1 MTEHNKL
8 KEMINRYVDGDLN
21 EQEKQELDEH
31 LKRCPSCRSVLSA
44 FKSISEATEAS
55 LKEPPADFK
64 DSVMAAIKNLP
75 ADAPKSVPFKPH
87 RKTIKTI
94 AVTFA
99 AAAACLALVLIAAP
113 DLLGKSASTKDAAMS
128 APDAAPKAHYEM
140 AEAADEEGATLSGD
154 STDQMYPVAGGGGG
168 GGVAAT
174 DDCAL
179 DNAATDD
186 SADFTAGSAASDAKE
201 DDNAA
206 NEAPIDSAGVGT
218 LPTQSKAPDT
228 DGGMGMLMAVPSPN
242 PSPDNRIVPERLQQ
256 YYAVFY
262 IDGQLPEIVSEED
275 AVTAEDGTKEI
286 VITVETADTLL
297 NDGYVADL
305 GNPDAEN
312 ALVVHTL
319 SS

>member
-21 EQEKQELDEH
+21 EQEKQELEEH
-31 LKRCPSCRSVLSA
+31 LKQCPSCRSVLSA

-75 ADAPKSVPFKPH
+75 ADAPKSAPFKPN

-113 DLLGKSASTKDAAMS
+113 DLLSKSASTKDAAMS
-128 APDAAPKAHYEM
+128 APEAAPKAHYEM

-154 STDQMYPVAGGGGG
+154 SADQMYPAAGGGGG
-168 GGVAAT
+168 GSAAT
-174 DDCAL
+174 DDCTM

-186 SADFTAGSAASDAKE
+186 SADFTAGNAASDAEE

-206 NEAPIDSAGVGT
+206 NEAPMDGAGVGT
-218 LPTQSKAPDT
+218 VPTQSKAPDS
-228 DGGMGMLMAVPSPN
+228 DGGMGMLMAVPSPK
-242 PSPDNRIVPERLQQ
+242 PSPDNGIDLERLQQ

-262 IDGQLPEIVSEED
+262 IDDQLPDIVNEED
-275 AVTAEDGTKEI
+275 AVTAEDGTEEI
-286 VITVETADTLL
+286 IITVETAERLL
-297 NDGYVADL
+297 NDGYAAYMGNSDAD
-305 GNPDAEN
+305 N
-312 ALVVHTL
+312 ALVVHTP
-319 SS
+319 S